1 MSGSTSWR
9 WRGEKG
15 GVRLTVY
22 RDDDGTVWSENPDG
36 LTWHNGKMISRREL
50 QQILEE
56 EGKPGFVV
64 RFDGADAEEG
74 RGEVTPCI
82 CIPEALQGCR
92 FILVKARD
100 KPAIEKGWQ
109 TTANYAYDD
118 PHLLAHIERGGNYG
132 VMPDGG
138 VCILD
143 ADQTDRLMELG
154 VLDRLLETF
163 VVRTGRKDGYGSHF
177 YIRCPD
183 APAEK
188 FILRDPETRADL
200 GDLRGSGH
208 KSFCVGPGCTHPSGG
223 RYEVV
228 NDAPLLEIPW
238 AELKAVGRRPLH
250 PAGADDH
257 SADDSPGPS
266 GASLSRTR
274 SS

>member
-132 VMPDGG
+132 VMPAGG

-163 VVRTGRKDGYGSHF
+163 VVRTGRKDGWGSHF

-208 KSFCVGPGCTHPSGG
+208 QVILRGTRLHSPFRRSLRGRERCAAAGDPLGG
-223 RYEVV
+223 AAGR
-228 NDAPLLEIPW
+228 
-238 AELKAVGRRPLH
+238 GRRPLH

-257 SADDSPGPS
+257 SADDSPGP
-266 GASLSRTR
+266 
-274 SS
+274 

>member
-1 MSGSTSWR
+1 MSEPKTWY
-9 WRGEKG
+9 RGEMIP
-15 GVRLTVY
+15 RAEY
-22 RDDDGTVWSENPDG
+22 ERIIAEENARAAQGDIASCG
-36 LTWHNGKMISRREL
+36 LNGKNNEQSKNSGQNEASEVAPERVETMVE
-50 QQILEE
+50 
-56 EGKPGFVV
+56 PV
-64 RFDGADAEEG
+64 RSIKS
-74 RGEVTPCI
+74 P
-82 CIPEALQGCR
+82 IPEQLRECR

-118 PHLLAHIERGGNYG
+118 PRLLQHIANGGNYG

-238 AELKAVGRRPLH
+238 SELKALV
-250 PAGADDH
+250 
-257 SADDSPGPS
+257 
-266 GASLSRTR
+266 
-274 SS
+274 

>member
-1 MSGSTSWR
+1 MTAH
-9 WRGEKG
+9 E
-15 GVRLTVY
+15 
-22 RDDDGTVWSENPDG
+22 PM
-36 LTWHNGKMISRREL
+36 TWYMGKMRPRAEVERL
-50 QQILEE
+50 Q
-56 EGKPGFVV
+56 
-64 RFDGADAEEG
+64 AEEAAAAPPAP
-74 RGEVTPCI
+74 EPDSPSTDVSP
-82 CIPEALQGCR
+82 IPEQLRECR

-118 PHLLAHIERGGNYG
+118 PRLLQHIANGGNYG

-143 ADQTDRLMELG
+143 ADQTGRLMELG

-223 RYEVV
+223 RYEIV

-238 AELKAVGRRPLH
+238 AEL
-250 PAGADDH
+250 
-257 SADDSPGPS
+257 
-266 GASLSRTR
+266 
-274 SS
+274 